1 MNMRLADIGASVDKL
16 LEVGELDT
24 IELGSRE
31 TTWLGGLWKTT
42 ERGVPTSRTIVTTK
56 PASLNSGFF
65 KTFSVTS

>member
-1 MNMRLADIGASVDKL
+1 MNMRLADIGASVEKRI
-16 LEVGELDT
+16 EVGDLDT

-31 TTWLGGLWKTT
+31 TTWLGSLCKTT

-56 PASLNSGFF
+56 PASLNAGFF